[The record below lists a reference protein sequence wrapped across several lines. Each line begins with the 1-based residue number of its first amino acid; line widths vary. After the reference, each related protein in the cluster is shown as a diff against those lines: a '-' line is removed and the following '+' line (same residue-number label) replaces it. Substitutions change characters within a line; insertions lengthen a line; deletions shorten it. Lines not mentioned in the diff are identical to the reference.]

1 MCSCLDT
8 DIDPLK
14 VMFHLTFVIPFSV
27 SYTLV
32 ASIARIVKTV
42 SLYIFVVLLNLDTLF
57 NSKGEFKTVSHVLNL
72 RRFRYA

>member
-14 VMFHLTFVIPFSV
+14 VMLHLTFVIPFSV

-42 SLYIFVVLLNLDTLF
+42 SLLF
-57 NSKGEFKTVSHVLNL
+57 L
-72 RRFRYA
+72 